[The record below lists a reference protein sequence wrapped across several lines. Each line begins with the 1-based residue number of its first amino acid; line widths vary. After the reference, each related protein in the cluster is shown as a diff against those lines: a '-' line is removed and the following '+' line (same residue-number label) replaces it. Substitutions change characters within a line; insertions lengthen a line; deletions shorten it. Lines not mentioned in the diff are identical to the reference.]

1 MDIEKIIEIV
11 KKTGKEV
18 VFLRENGESY
28 VISKFDDYY
37 SNLDKNIGNY
47 GKKTDDDY
55 AISVKKLI
63 MP

>member
-1 MDIEKIIEIV
+1 MDIEKILEIV

-28 VISKFDDYY
+28 VVSKFDDYY
-37 SNLDKNIGNY
+37 GNLGKNIDNY

-55 AISVKKLI
+55 AVSVKKLI